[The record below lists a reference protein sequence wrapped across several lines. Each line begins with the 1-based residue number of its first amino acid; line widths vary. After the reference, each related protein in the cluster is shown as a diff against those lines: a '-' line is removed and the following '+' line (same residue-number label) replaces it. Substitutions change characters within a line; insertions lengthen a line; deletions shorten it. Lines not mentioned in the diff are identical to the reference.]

1 MGRANRP
8 VRSVLPAE
16 VKAGDVVLIRY
27 PNVAN
32 SRWMLVDYVNDTPGL
47 GAPYSWSGRWAFG
60 VDAGKWTIQVEHRDG
75 VRYTVKDSRD
85 ATRDHQ
91 RLNALRRNAHM

>member
-8 VRSVLPAE
+8 VRSVSPAE

-27 PNVAN
+27 PHVKN
-32 SRWMLVDYVNDTPGL
+32 SRWMLVDYAEGF
-47 GAPYSWSGRWAFG
+47 GKPYVWSGRWVFG
-60 VDAGKWTIQVEHRDG
+60 ADAGKWTIQVEHTDDA
-75 VRYTVKDSRD
+75 RYTVKDARD

-91 RLNALRRNAHM
+91 RLNALRRNTHV